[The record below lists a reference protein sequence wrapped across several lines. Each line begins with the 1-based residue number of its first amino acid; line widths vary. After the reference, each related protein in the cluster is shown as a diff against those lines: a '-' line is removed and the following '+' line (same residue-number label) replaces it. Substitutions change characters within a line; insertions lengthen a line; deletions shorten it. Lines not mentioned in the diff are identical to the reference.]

1 MYFGGESAAREGKRT
16 EAGESLRLLEEMFP
30 GSPLFPY
37 LFHEVAYAAALDND
51 VAASRDPFGLS
62 RGKVIGSRRKA
73 EEGYVAAVLA
83 GEGAPTAEAATLYLE
98 NFSVYAAR
106 EAGILSLERLWK
118 WRADGL
124 LAGWDLSPGF
134 YAKFAKA
141 AARAGEAERARAIF
155 EEAIARIPPFGG
167 IFRADPGLR
176 RVPPEAGGDRGGRG
190 ASGKASGGRPAGV
203 PVGGP
208 LPPGA
213 GRMEGGTPRGGAQGV
228 S

>member
-1 MYFGGESAAREGKRT
+1 M
-16 EAGESLRLLEEMFP
+16 
-30 GSPLFPY
+30 SPRSSP
-37 LFHEVAYAAALDND
+37 
-51 VAASRDPFGLS
+51 
-62 RGKVIGSRRKA
+62 
-73 EEGYVAAVLA
+73 
-83 GEGAPTAEAATLYLE
+83 GEGLPTAEAAALHLE

-106 EAGILSLERLWK
+106 EAGILSFERLWK

-141 AARAGEAERARAIF
+141 AARAGETERARAIF
-155 EEAIARIPPFGG
+155 EEAIDRFPRFGG

-176 RVPPEAGGDRGGRG
+176 RVPPEAGGDRGGRR

-208 LPPGA
+208 LPSRPG
-213 GRMEGGTPRGGAQGV
+213 GMEGGAPRGGAQSV
-228 S
+228 P